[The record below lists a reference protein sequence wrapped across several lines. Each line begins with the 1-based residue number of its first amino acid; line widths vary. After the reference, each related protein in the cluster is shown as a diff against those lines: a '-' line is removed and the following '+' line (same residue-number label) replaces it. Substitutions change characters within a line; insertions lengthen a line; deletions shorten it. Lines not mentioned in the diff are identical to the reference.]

1 MIAPMKKVFL
11 VMLDRERAQGLKAL
25 RRLGLVHP
33 VPVQGSGEGLE
44 TAAAAL
50 EEARRATGLLEGVKL
65 PKSAAPKPADEDRGL
80 AVVRSVNALAD
91 EEKRLHE
98 EASSLAR
105 EADRIAPWGDFEPG
119 LASEL
124 KDAGL
129 DVRLVSGSARA
140 LSEPPEGWS
149 LVPFAAAKDALRVLL
164 VAPRGTPFPESE
176 QYREFALPER
186 SLGVISARKREVASR
201 LAAIGGEFAT
211 LAAELPSARARLART
226 ERDHR
231 FETLRSGLEAEGA
244 VAWLEG
250 YLPAADFPKLSEEAA
265 RRGWGLLADE
275 PADDELPPTKV
286 VSHPLVRMVQPVFDF
301 LGTVPNYREYDISGL
316 FLLFFSFFFAM
327 IFGDGGYGS
336 ILLFAGLAL
345 ALKAKF
351 SGGKVPDPIRL
362 LVLLGGATVAWGVAT
377 ASWFGIDY
385 AKLPEVLR
393 AISIPWINGGNP
405 EAGDNIK
412 VLCFSIGTVQLVV
425 AHVKNVRRDWPSL
438 KLVGQLGQFAMVAGM
453 FFIVL
458 NLVISQTKYPMPM
471 WALYTVL
478 GGFAANFVFGSYDG
492 SKGFVKGVIGGILSS
507 LANIVSVFLG
517 VVNVFADIVSYI
529 RLWAVGLAG
538 VAISQTV
545 NNMAGPMLGHAIL
558 FAAGVLLL
566 VFGHGLNVIM
576 SLLSVIVHGV
586 RLNMLEFSGHLGM
599 EWSGYKYE
607 PFRETAQADRAE

>member
-11 VMLDRERAQGLKAL
+11 VLLDRERDQALKAL

-33 VPVQGSGEGLE
+33 VPVQGAGEGLE
-44 TAAAAL
+44 AAAAAL
-50 EEARRATGLLEGVKL
+50 DEARRAAGILEGVKL
-65 PKSAAPKPADEDRGL
+65 PKGVAPEAADEDGGL
-80 AVVRSVNALAD
+80 EAVRAVNALAD

-98 EASSLAR
+98 EASALAR
-105 EADRIAPWGDFEPG
+105 ESDRVAPWGDFDPG
-119 LASEL
+119 SVAEL
-124 KDAGL
+124 EAAGL
-129 DVRLVSGSARA
+129 DVRLVSGPARA
-140 LSEPPEGWS
+140 LAVAPEGWS
-149 LVPFAAAKDALRVLL
+149 LVPFAASKDAVRVIL
-164 VAPRGTPFPESE
+164 VALRGTPFPASE
-176 QYREFALPER
+176 ELREFTLPER
-186 SLGVISARKREVASR
+186 SLGALSARRQEVAAR
-201 LAAIGGEFAT
+201 IAAIGGELED
-211 LAAELPSARARLART
+211 LAAELPSVKARLAKT

-250 YLPAADFPKLSEEAA
+250 YLPAADLPKLSEEAA
-265 RRGWGLLADE
+265 RRGWGLLADD

-286 VSHPLVRMVQPVFDF
+286 VSPPLVRMVQPVFDF

-336 ILLFAGLAL
+336 LLLLAGLAL
-345 ALKAKF
+345 ALKSKLA
-351 SGGKVPDPIRL
+351 GGKVPDPIRL
-362 LVLLGGATVAWGVAT
+362 LVLLGGATVAWGIAT

-385 AKLPEVLR
+385 AKLPELLR
-393 AISIPWINGGNP
+393 AVSIPWINGENP
-405 EAGDNIK
+405 EAGDNVK

-425 AHVKNVRRDWPSL
+425 AHVKNIRRDWPSL
-438 KLVGQLGQFAMVAGM
+438 KLIGQLGQFAMVAGM

-492 SKGFVKGVIGGILSS
+492 SKGFVKGVIGGIVSS

-545 NNMAGPMLGHAIL
+545 NNMAGPMLGHAVM
-558 FAAGVLLL
+558 FAAGALLL

-576 SLLSVIVHGV
+576 SVLSVIVHGV